1 MSYFRY
7 VCLRIVVSNTY
18 CVVFLFCFSSSYV
31 PNVASSLECPFWIA
45 PSVFSNIYLLKLL
58 FNYVDCYNLQG
69 YLHALGMKRTA
80 EVKRDARI
88 GEAEAQRD
96 AGIKVK
102 FSFKQDFVSFIFF
115 FRCTQYI
122 SSITGYS
129 SLLVYVVVFF
139 G

>member
-1 MSYFRY
+1 MDTPENWQHW
-7 VCLRIVVSNTY
+7 VHKTKKNKTKTQHNMCWTPL
-18 CVVFLFCFSSSYV
+18 
-31 PNVASSLECPFWIA
+31 
-45 PSVFSNIYLLKLL
+45 
-58 FNYVDCYNLQG
+58 
-69 YLHALGMKRTA
+69 
-80 EVKRDARI
+80 
-88 GEAEAQRD
+88 AEAQRD

>member
-1 MSYFRY
+1 MSYLCY

-18 CVVFLFCFSSSYV
+18 CVVFLFCFSSSCV
-31 PNVASSLECPFWIA
+31 PNVANSLECLFLIA

-58 FNYVDCYNLQG
+58 FNYVDYYNLQG

-102 FSFKQDFVSFIFF
+102 LFLHKTFFHSYIFSDIHS
-115 FRCTQYI
+115 T
-122 SSITGYS
+122 
-129 SLLVYVVVFF
+129 
-139 G
+139 